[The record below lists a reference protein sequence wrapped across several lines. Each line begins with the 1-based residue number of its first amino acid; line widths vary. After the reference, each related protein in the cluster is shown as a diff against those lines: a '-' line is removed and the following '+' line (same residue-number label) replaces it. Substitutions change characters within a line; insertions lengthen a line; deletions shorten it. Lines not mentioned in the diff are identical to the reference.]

1 MRAYNFLISGNTLYK
16 KEWMQQL
23 ILNKK
28 NRQQVAVN
36 KLSKR
41 DLSHVLISQNNGKPG
56 THWTMLHIS

>member
-23 ILNKK
+23 ILSKK

-41 DLSHVLISQNNGKPG
+41 DLSDVLIGQNNGKPG
-56 THWTMLHIS
+56 THRTMLHIS